1 MKAMD
6 PQSARCLQDIPNV
19 GPAIEAD
26 LLRLGIRLPS
36 DLSGQD
42 AFRLYRHLCDL
53 DGSRHDPCVI
63 DVFLAAIHFMETGE
77 ARPWHAFS
85 AERKRSGLQDGP

>member
-1 MKAMD
+1 MKATE
-6 PQSARCLQDIPNV
+6 PRSARRLQDIPNV

-36 DLSGQD
+36 ELPGQD
-42 AFRLYRHLCDL
+42 AFKLYHRLCDL

-77 ARPWHAFS
+77 ARPWHAFTGS
-85 AERKRSGLQDGP
+85 RKQRYAKSQ